1 MNYNVFWL
9 GGLVGGLAFAA
20 VGELGWP
27 VWVPPVALGGTAGL
41 VWLARDYFDARRCR
55 EQWRQEREGAISE

>member
-55 EQWRQEREGAISE
+55 E